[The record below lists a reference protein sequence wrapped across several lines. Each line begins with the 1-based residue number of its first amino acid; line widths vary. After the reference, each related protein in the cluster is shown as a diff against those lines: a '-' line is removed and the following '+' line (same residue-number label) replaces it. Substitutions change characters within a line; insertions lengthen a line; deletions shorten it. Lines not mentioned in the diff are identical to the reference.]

1 MAGLVPAA
9 HEQPSTSLAAA
20 PGHTTPA
27 SPRSWVIGTSPATTV
42 RKNEKN
48 QMPRVLIADKLSP
61 AAVDIFRQRGVDADV
76 KTGLSKDELLKII
89 GDYDGLAVR
98 SATKADKDVIAA
110 AKRLKV
116 IGRAG
121 IGVDNVEIPAATAAG
136 IVVMNT
142 PFGNSITTAEHAI
155 AMMFALARQLPQA
168 DVSTQA
174 GKWEKNRFMGVELYG
189 KTLGLIGAGN
199 IGSIVA
205 DRANGLKMHV
215 VAYDPFLSPER
226 AIEIGVEKVELDEL
240 LKRADVITLHTPL
253 TDKTRNILSE
263 ENLAKTKKG
272 VLIVNCARGGLVDE
286 AALRKLLDSGH
297 VGGAAFDVFVEEP
310 AKSNPLFGA
319 ENFVATPHLGASTVE
334 AQENVALQV
343 AEQMSDYL
351 LTGAVSNALNSP
363 SVTAEEA
370 PRLKPFVALADK
382 LGLFAGQ
389 MVDFGIKAIDI
400 AYEGEVAKLNTR
412 PLTAAALA
420 GVMRPMLAEVNMV
433 SAPAVAKE
441 RGITVSESKQDE
453 SPIYESLIRI
463 TITTEKGKRSFAGS
477 VLAGAPRVVEVKGME
492 LDAPF
497 MPTMLYVNNEDKP
510 GFIGNLGALLGEA
523 KVNIA
528 TFNLGR
534 LAAGEDAIALV
545 GVDQAPTEGLVEKIR
560 KLPHVKEARTLG
572 F

>member
-1 MAGLVPAA
+1 
-9 HEQPSTSLAAA
+9 
-20 PGHTTPA
+20 
-27 SPRSWVIGTSPATTV
+27 
-42 RKNEKN
+42 
-48 QMPRVLIADKLSP
+48 MPRVLIADKLSP
-61 AAVDIFRQRGVDADV
+61 AAIAIFKERGVEADV
-76 KTGLSKDELLKII
+76 KTGLSKDELIKII
-89 GDYDGLAVR
+89 ADYDGLAVR

-110 AKRLKV
+110 ATNLKV

-121 IGVDNVEIPAATAAG
+121 IGVDNVDIPAATAAG
-136 IVVMNT
+136 VVVMNT

-155 AMMFALARQLPQA
+155 AMMFALARQLPAA

-205 DRANGLKMHV
+205 DRALGLKMRV

-226 AIEIGVEKVELDEL
+226 AVEMGVEKVELVDL
-240 LKRADVITLHTPL
+240 LARADVITLHTPL
-253 TDKTRNILSE
+253 TDKTRNILSAA
-263 ENLAKTKKG
+263 NLAKTKKG
-272 VLIVNCARGGLVDE
+272 VLIINCARGGLVDE
-286 AALRKLLDSGH
+286 VALRKLLDEGH
-297 VGGAAFDVFVEEP
+297 VGGAGFDVFIEEP
-310 AKSNPLFGA
+310 ARENPLFGA
-319 ENFVATPHLGASTVE
+319 ENFVATPHLGASTNE

-351 LTGAVSNALNSP
+351 LTGAVTNALNSP

-370 PRLKPFVALADK
+370 PRLKPFVALAER
-382 LGLFAGQ
+382 LGGFAGQ
-389 MVDFGIKAIDI
+389 MVDFGVKAIDI
-400 AYEGEVAKLNTR
+400 AYEGEVANLNTK

-420 GVMRPMLAEVNMV
+420 GVMRPMLAEINMV

-441 RGITVSESKQDE
+441 RGITVSESKQED

-477 VLAGAPRVVEVKGME
+477 VLAGAPRVIEVKGMD

-497 MPTMLYVNNEDKP
+497 APRMLYVNNLDKP
-510 GFIGNLGALLGEA
+510 GFIGALGALLADAG
-523 KVNIA
+523 VNIA

-534 LAAGEDAIALV
+534 VSAGEDAIALV
-545 GVDQAPTEGLVEKIR
+545 GVDQEPTDGLLERIR
-560 KLPHVKEARTLG
+560 ALPHVKEARSLQ